1 MTIIVILVTIILVI
15 DPHLE
20 ENCLQDLK
28 LKGCRSRSPP
38 FLFRPPTLMSKISEE
53 GKAFLLIVIFKKSLF
68 LVFKI
73 IIIIMIG
80 LTEKGAAKTIVS
92 KSIRNLQTSLLL
104 LIVKR

>member
-53 GKAFLLIVIFKKSLF
+53 GKAFSTKLSF

-73 IIIIMIG
+73 IIVIMIG